1 MEERFLVHLDPGSFE
16 FPSNC
21 DCHLVFMPFCLKM
34 EKKKKKMGNCIF
46 FLMLCAPGLG
56 SLLLVVVHACTLPG
70 MCRMDL

>member
-1 MEERFLVHLDPGSFE
+1 VHLDPGSFE

-34 EKKKKKMGNCIF
+34 EKKKKMGNCIF

-56 SLLLVVVHACTLPG
+56 SPAGGGACMYTTRNVSDG
-70 MCRMDL
+70 FMKWS